1 MFNIKIYDV
10 IISLN
15 KSNLN
20 RKSFSYLKSY
30 KTYIEA
36 HRGVN
41 RELPENTL
49 SAFNRAIQFDLD
61 SIELDV

>member
-20 RKSFSYLKSY
+20 RKSFSYLKSH
-30 KTYIEA
+30 KTYIES